1 MARPFVFPSPN
12 DRTPNDPSTIVN
24 SAGVIGL
31 YNQES
36 GDPDKMERVTAKV
49 QDWFTKRAKETYAWD
64 DAVFSGSQCVLK
76 VDMPV
81 RQIGGEK

>member
-12 DRTPNDPSTIVN
+12 DRTPNDPTYIVS
-24 SAGVIGL
+24 SAGVLGL

-49 QDWFTKRAKETYAWD
+49 QEWFTAHAKNAYSWD
-64 DAVFSGSQCVLK
+64 EAYFSGSQCVLK
-76 VDMPV
+76 VNLPV
-81 RQIGGEK
+81 FRIGDEK